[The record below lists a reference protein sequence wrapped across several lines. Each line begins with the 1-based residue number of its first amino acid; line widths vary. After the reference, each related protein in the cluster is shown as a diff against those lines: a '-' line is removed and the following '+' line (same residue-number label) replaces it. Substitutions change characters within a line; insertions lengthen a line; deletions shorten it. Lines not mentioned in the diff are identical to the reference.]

1 MAYYAKTYSLEPFIN
16 NQTDQIYEP
25 IQRILAKDSEELAKE
40 LELGTTVAGTG
51 LSPAQYDGSAFLT
64 EYISETLLQHDSTT
78 ELAALSYSWNI
89 LNTIT

>member
-51 LSPAQYDGSAFLT
+51 LSPA
-64 EYISETLLQHDSTT
+64 
-78 ELAALSYSWNI
+78 
-89 LNTIT
+89 